1 MWKRRFVFGG
11 KGPGALL
18 HVGELEGKNPV
29 LALQL
34 SSLALLAVSSSYQ
47 IITKPARSTA
57 GLQISALPWSL
68 IRSFLVNLL
77 TQLPPINLSLGNLTF
92 LRQICPE
99 VFSVAHYPLQDEGQ
113 GTVRPSGLCL
123 LCWPYLLTVTV
134 PSMRLCCTPPC
145 LSAHGLPLPE
155 MPSFPPAPT
164 HLQRPSSSLLS
175 DRHLLC

>member
-1 MWKRRFVFGG
+1 MKRRIEWEPWLGSRLEEEVWKRRFGFGG

-29 LALQL
+29 LTLQL
-34 SSLALLAVSSSYQ
+34 SSLALLALSSSYQ

-77 TQLPPINLSLGNLTF
+77 TQHPLSPSNLAF

-99 VFSVAHYPLQDEGQ
+99 VFSVAH
-113 GTVRPSGLCL
+113 
-123 LCWPYLLTVTV
+123 
-134 PSMRLCCTPPC
+134 
-145 LSAHGLPLPE
+145 
-155 MPSFPPAPT
+155 
-164 HLQRPSSSLLS
+164 
-175 DRHLLC
+175 